1 MADEFNVISRDVPA
15 SAATVDIIPQTYSPT
30 STRPAW
36 DLSPREPHLY
46 DYLLVLRKHQWLI
59 LSFMLAVV
67 TIVSIATFRMRPVYV
82 ATTRIELGR
91 ENANI
96 LPFQGTDSYDY
107 MLDLEN
113 YIETQ
118 SKILTSETL
127 ALQTIRTG
135 VLSGISGSGSDSQ
148 SEAIAT
154 GNLANQKRPPEL
166 GAFLGS
172 LSVKRVPNSRL
183 MDISYEANSPELA
196 AQIVNAHIRNFIDQ
210 NRRSHYDATTA
221 ATTWLTDQ
229 LDELKIKVKN
239 SEDARLDYERK
250 NQIWE
255 VDDKQNITTQRLS
268 ELNRQLIDA
277 QSDRM
282 KKQSMYDFA
291 KQGDADIVPQIR
303 DSITVQ
309 DLLKRRSD
317 LNGQYTEASNQYG
330 PNFPKVQRLQSQI
343 KEIDQNLER
352 EKKGVVARL
361 GSEYHEAQQREELLT
376 RTLDQQKTEANLM
389 SERMVQYNILKRD
402 AEADKALYD
411 GLLTKLKEAGI
422 SSALQSSNIRI
433 VDPAMIPSTPARPAK
448 GRNITLAFL
457 VGIAGGIGLALI
469 REYMDNTVKT
479 PDDIE
484 SLSRLPSLAVV
495 PAFQDSDGDAPKR
508 RSLADALGNGHS
520 RHVELVAQHLPKSQ
534 MSEAFRALR
543 TALLLSQA
551 GHPPQVILVTSAL
564 PREGKTTAAANLAV
578 TLAQLGDRT
587 LLIDADLRKP
597 GVGRLLNLN
606 GGKYAGLSSYLAGVS
621 SLDLVTVQHPAIPN
635 LSAIPTG
642 PLPPNPADLLSSHRL
657 ADAIT
662 QLRSQYKFI
671 VIDTPPVM
679 AATDAVILS
688 VQADGVLL
696 VVRSGETPK
705 EAFTRTRDLLVS
717 VKCHLL
723 GVVLNAV
730 DSKAPDYYYSY
741 RYYPYSYGYGPKD
754 SAESHHADGDDEPE
768 HAFAAAAS
776 HGAHRRN
783 KDHRDRDDDIQQ
795 L

>member
-1 MADEFNVISRDVPA
+1 MADDFKLISRDDPSNGA
-15 SAATVDIIPQTYSPT
+15 VDIMSHAVRAPFE
-30 STRPAW
+30 
-36 DLSPREPHLY
+36 LSPREPHLY

-59 LSFMLAVV
+59 ISFMLAVV
-67 TIVSIATFRMRPVYV
+67 TIVSIATFRMQPVYV

-135 VLSGISGSGSDSQ
+135 VLTGQPQFQNSDPS
-148 SEAIAT
+148 SEALAT
-154 GNLANQKRPPEL
+154 GSLANQKRPPEL

-172 LSVKRVPNSRL
+172 LTVKRVPNSRL
-183 MDISYEANSPELA
+183 MDISFEATSPDLA
-196 AQIVNAHIRNFIDQ
+196 AQVVNAHIRNFIDQ

-255 VDDKQNITTQRLS
+255 LDDKQSLTTQRLS
-268 ELNRQLIDA
+268 EISRQLIEA
-277 QSDRM
+277 QGERM
-282 KKQSMYDFA
+282 RKQSLFEFA
-291 KQGDADIVPQIR
+291 KAGDADLVPQIR
-303 DSITVQ
+303 DSATVQ
-309 DLLKRRSD
+309 DLLHKRGD
-317 LNGQYTEASNQYG
+317 LNVQYTEAINQYG
-330 PNFPKVQRLQSQI
+330 PNFPKVLRLQSQL
-343 KEIDQNLER
+343 KEIDQSLDR
-352 EKKGVVARL
+352 EKRAVVVRL
-361 GSEYHEAQQREELLT
+361 GSEYHEAQQREALLV
-376 RTLDQQKTEANLM
+376 RTLDQQKAEANLM
-389 SERMVQYNILKRD
+389 SGRMVQYNILKRD

-422 SSALQSSNIRI
+422 SAALQSSNIRV
-433 VDPAMIPSTPARPAK
+433 VDPAMIPSFPSRPAK
-448 GRNITLAFL
+448 ARNVALAFL
-457 VGIAGGIGLALI
+457 VGLVGGIGLAIL

-484 SLSRLPSLAVV
+484 TLARLPSLAVV
-495 PAFQDSDGDAPKR
+495 PEFEDSNGNGR
-508 RSLADALGNGHS
+508 RRKTLSEALGNGHS
-520 RHVELVAQHLPKSQ
+520 RQVELVAQHLPKSQ

-597 GVGRLLNLN
+597 GIGRLLNMN
-606 GGKYAGLSSYLAGVS
+606 GGKHAGLSSYLAGVS
-621 SLDLVTVQHPAIPN
+621 SLDLVTVQHPSIAN

-662 QLRSQYKFI
+662 QLRAKFKFI

-688 VQADGVLL
+688 VKADGVVL

-717 VKCHLL
+717 VKCRLL

-730 DSKAPDYYYSY
+730 NSSAPDYYYSY
-741 RYYPYSYGYGPKD
+741 RYYPYAYGYGPQETGSNANGSD
-754 SAESHHADGDDEPE
+754 EAEPVYKSSSRDR
-768 HAFAAAAS
+768 
-776 HGAHRRN
+776 HGAG
-783 KDHRDRDDDIQQ
+783 DQDDIQA

>member
-1 MADEFNVISRDVPA
+1 LD
-15 SAATVDIIPQTYSPT
+15 
-30 STRPAW
+30 
-36 DLSPREPHLY
+36 
-46 DYLLVLRKHQWLI
+46 
-59 LSFMLAVV
+59 
-67 TIVSIATFRMRPVYV
+67 
-82 ATTRIELGR
+82 R

-96 LPFQGTDSYDY
+96 LPFQGTDSYDA
-107 MLDLEN
+107 MMDLDN

-135 VLSGISGSGSDSQ
+135 VLTGQPQFQNSDPS
-148 SEAIAT
+148 SEALAT
-154 GNLANQKRPPEL
+154 GSLANQKRPPEL

-172 LSVKRVPNSRL
+172 LTVKRVPNSRL
-183 MDISYEANSPELA
+183 MDISFEATSPELA
-196 AQIVNAHIRNFIDQ
+196 AQVVNAHIRNFIDQ

-255 VDDKQNITTQRLS
+255 LDDKQSLTTQRLS
-268 ELNRQLIDA
+268 EISRQLIEA
-277 QSDRM
+277 QGERM
-282 KKQSMYDFA
+282 RKQSLFEFA
-291 KQGDADIVPQIR
+291 KAGDADLVPQIR
-303 DSITVQ
+303 DSATVQ
-309 DLLKRRSD
+309 DLLHKRGE
-317 LNGQYTEASNQYG
+317 LNVQYTEAINQYG
-330 PNFPKVQRLQSQI
+330 PNFPKVLRLQSQL
-343 KEIDQNLER
+343 KEIDQSLDR
-352 EKKGVVARL
+352 EKRAVVVRL
-361 GSEYHEAQQREELLT
+361 GSEYHEAQQREALLV
-376 RTLDQQKTEANLM
+376 RTLDQQKAEANLM
-389 SERMVQYNILKRD
+389 SGRMVQYNILKRD

-422 SSALQSSNIRI
+422 SAALQSSNIRV
-433 VDPAMIPSTPARPAK
+433 VDPAMIPSFPSRPAK
-448 GRNITLAFL
+448 ARNVALAFL
-457 VGIAGGIGLALI
+457 VGLVGGIGLAIL

-484 SLSRLPSLAVV
+484 TLARLPSLAVV
-495 PAFQDSDGDAPKR
+495 PEFEDSNGNGR
-508 RSLADALGNGHS
+508 RRKTLSEALGNGHS
-520 RHVELVAQHLPKSQ
+520 RQVELVAQHLPKSQ

-597 GVGRLLNLN
+597 GIGRLLNMN
-606 GGKYAGLSSYLAGVS
+606 GGKHAGLSSYLAGVS
-621 SLDLVTVQHPAIPN
+621 SLDLVTVQHPSIAN

-662 QLRSQYKFI
+662 QLRAKFKFI

-688 VQADGVLL
+688 VKADGVVLI
-696 VVRSGETPK
+696 VRSGETPK

-717 VKCHLL
+717 VKCRLL

-730 DSKAPDYYYSY
+730 NSSAPDYYYSY
-741 RYYPYSYGYGPKD
+741 RYYPYAYGYGPQETGSNANGSD
-754 SAESHHADGDDEPE
+754 EAEPVYKSSSRDR
-768 HAFAAAAS
+768 
-776 HGAHRRN
+776 HGAG
-783 KDHRDRDDDIQQ
+783 DQDDIEA

>member
-1 MADEFNVISRDVPA
+1 MADDFKLIPRDDPSNGA
-15 SAATVDIIPQTYSPT
+15 VDIMSHAVRAPFE
-30 STRPAW
+30 
-36 DLSPREPHLY
+36 LSPREPHLY

-59 LSFMLAVV
+59 ISFMLAVV
-67 TIVSIATFRMRPVYV
+67 TIVSIATFRMQPVYV

-135 VLSGISGSGSDSQ
+135 VLTGQPQFQNSDPS
-148 SEAIAT
+148 SEALAT
-154 GNLANQKRPPEL
+154 GSLANQKRPPEL

-172 LSVKRVPNSRL
+172 LTVKRVPNSRL
-183 MDISYEANSPELA
+183 MDISFEATSPELA
-196 AQIVNAHIRNFIDQ
+196 AQVVNAHIRNFIDQ

-255 VDDKQNITTQRLS
+255 LDDKQNLTTQRLS
-268 ELNRQLIDA
+268 EISRQLIEA
-277 QSDRM
+277 QGERM
-282 KKQSMYDFA
+282 RKQSLFEFA
-291 KQGDADIVPQIR
+291 KAGDADLVPQIR
-303 DSITVQ
+303 DSATVQ
-309 DLLKRRSD
+309 DLLHKRGD
-317 LNGQYTEASNQYG
+317 LNAQYTEAINQYG
-330 PNFPKVQRLQSQI
+330 PNFPKVLRLQSQL
-343 KEIDQNLER
+343 KEIDQSLDR
-352 EKKGVVARL
+352 EKRAVVIRL
-361 GSEYHEAQQREELLT
+361 GSEYHEAQQREALLV
-376 RTLDQQKTEANLM
+376 RTLDQQKAEANLM
-389 SERMVQYNILKRD
+389 SGRMVQYNILKRD

-422 SSALQSSNIRI
+422 SAALQSSNIRV
-433 VDPAMIPSTPARPAK
+433 VDPAMIPSFPSRPAK
-448 GRNITLAFL
+448 ARNVALAFL
-457 VGIAGGIGLALI
+457 VGLVGGIGLAIL

-484 SLSRLPSLAVV
+484 TLARLPSLAVV
-495 PAFQDSDGDAPKR
+495 PEFEDSNGNGR
-508 RSLADALGNGHS
+508 RRKILSEALGNGHS
-520 RHVELVAQHLPKSQ
+520 RQVELVAQHLPKSQ

-597 GVGRLLNLN
+597 GIGRLLNMN
-606 GGKYAGLSSYLAGVS
+606 GGKHAGLSSYLAGVS
-621 SLDLVTVQHPAIPN
+621 SLDLVTVQHPSIAN

-662 QLRSQYKFI
+662 QLRAKFKFI

-688 VQADGVLL
+688 VKADGVVL

-717 VKCHLL
+717 VKCRLI

-730 DSKAPDYYYSY
+730 NSSAPDYYYSY
-741 RYYPYSYGYGPKD
+741 RYYPYAYGYGPQESGGSSNGSD
-754 SAESHHADGDDEPE
+754 EAEPVYES
-768 HAFAAAAS
+768 S
-776 HGAHRRN
+776 S
-783 KDHRDRDDDIQQ
+783 RDRRGTGDQDDIQA

>member
-1 MADEFNVISRDVPA
+1 MADDSKLIPREGPSNGNG
-15 SAATVDIIPQTYSPT
+15 TVDVVASSSRLPV
-30 STRPAW
+30 W

-46 DYLLVLRKHQWLI
+46 DYLLILRKHQWLV

-67 TIVSIATFRMRPVYV
+67 TIVSIATFRMQPVYV
-82 ATTRIELGR
+82 ATTRIEIDR
-91 ENANI
+91 ENNNI

-107 MLDLEN
+107 MMDLEN

-127 ALQTIRTG
+127 ALQTIRSGALAGTADDPNEDLSSQAITTG
-135 VLSGISGSGSDSQ
+135 S
-148 SEAIAT
+148 
-154 GNLANQKRPPEL
+154 LANQKRPPEL
-166 GAFLGS
+166 AAFLGS
-172 LSVKRVPNSRL
+172 LSVRRVPNSRL
-183 MDISYEANSPELA
+183 MDISFESTNPLLA
-196 AQIVNAHIRNFIDQ
+196 SQIVNAHIKNYIDQ
-210 NRRSHYDATTA
+210 NRRSHYQATTE
-221 ATTWLTDQ
+221 ATSWLTDQ
-229 LDELKIKVKN
+229 LDELRVRVKN

-268 ELNRQLIDA
+268 DINRQLTEA
-277 QSDRM
+277 QTERM
-282 KKQSMYDFA
+282 KKQSLFEFA
-291 KQGDADIVPQIR
+291 KSGEMDAVPEIR
-303 DSITVQ
+303 DSAIVQ
-309 DLLKRRSD
+309 DLLRKRAD
-317 LNGQYTEASNQYG
+317 MNAQLTDALNQYG
-330 PNFPKVQRLQSQI
+330 PNFPKVLRLQSQL
-343 KEIDQNLER
+343 KELDVNLER
-352 EKKGVVARL
+352 EKKNAVARIE
-361 GSEYHEAQQREELLT
+361 SEYREARQREDLLT
-376 RTLDQQKTEANLM
+376 RNLDQQKAETNQM
-389 SERMVQYNILKRD
+389 SERMVQYNMLKRD
-402 AEADKALYD
+402 AEANKSLYD

-433 VDPAMIPSTPARPAK
+433 VDPAMVPTYPARPAK
-448 GRNITLAFL
+448 ARNVVFAFL
-457 VGIAGGIGLALI
+457 VGLVGGIGLALM

-484 SLSRLPSLAVV
+484 TLSRLPSLAVV
-495 PAFQDSDGDAPKR
+495 PAFTESNGDGKR
-508 RSLADALGNGHS
+508 SKKILSGITSNGHD
-520 RHVELVAQHLPKSQ
+520 RNVELVAQHAPKSQ

-543 TALLLSQA
+543 TSLLLSQA

-597 GVGRLLNLN
+597 GVGRLLNL
-606 GGKYAGLSSYLAGVS
+606 GDGKYAGLSSYLAGVS
-621 SLDLVTVQHPAIPN
+621 SLDLVTIQHPLIPN

-642 PLPPNPADLLSSHRL
+642 PLPPNPADLLSSHKF
-657 ADAIT
+657 ADAIVE
-662 QLRSQYKFI
+662 LRTKFKFI
-671 VIDTPPVM
+671 VIDTPPIM

-730 DSKAPDYYYSY
+730 DSSAPDYYYSY
-741 RYYPYSYGYGPKD
+741 RYYPYSYGYGPQEATD
-754 SAESHHADGDDEPE
+754 VPHVGDDDVPSDPVYKSSSS
-768 HAFAAAAS
+768 S
-776 HGAHRRN
+776 H
-783 KDHRDRDDDIQQ
+783 DRDDDTQQ